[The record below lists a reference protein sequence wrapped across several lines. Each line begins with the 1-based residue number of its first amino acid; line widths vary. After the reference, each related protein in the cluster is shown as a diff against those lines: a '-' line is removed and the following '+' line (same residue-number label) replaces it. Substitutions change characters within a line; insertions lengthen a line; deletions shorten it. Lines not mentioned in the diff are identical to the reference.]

1 MLGTRFRIYPDCV
14 SPSRMNRSIE
24 NPDHI
29 AEIRAAI
36 RDIHDFPKPG
46 IVFKDITPL
55 LSNGPLFRK
64 TIDLLAERYETAP
77 VDTIVGVESRGFI
90 IGAALAY
97 RLGKGL
103 CVIRKPG
110 KLPCDTLQ
118 TTYDLEYGTDTLEVH
133 RDALTPDAQVL
144 LVDDLVATGGTAA
157 AATTLVE
164 QLGGTV
170 FEHACIIELSFL
182 NPRDKL
188 NQKLFSLIRYDS
200 E

>member
-1 MLGTRFRIYPDCV
+1 
-14 SPSRMNRSIE
+14 MNAQD
-24 NPDHI
+24 NHGI

-55 LSNGPLFRK
+55 LGDGALFRK
-64 TIDLLAERYETAP
+64 TIDLFAERYEGAP

-110 KLPCDTLQ
+110 KLPYDTLQ
-118 TTYDLEYGTDTLEVH
+118 TTYELEYGTDTLEVH
-133 RDALTPDAQVL
+133 SDALAPGTRAL
-144 LVDDLVATGGTAA
+144 LVDDLVATGGTAVA
-157 AATTLVE
+157 AATLVE
-164 QLGGTV
+164 RLGATV
-170 FEHACIIELSFL
+170 FEHACIIELGFL
-182 NPRDKL
+182 NPREKL
-188 NQKLFSLIRYDS
+188 AQEMFSLIRYDS

>member
-1 MLGTRFRIYPDCV
+1 
-14 SPSRMNRSIE
+14 MNRPIE
-24 NPDHI
+24 SPDHI
-29 AEIRAAI
+29 GEIRAAI

-64 TIDLLAERYETAP
+64 TIDLLAERYEKAP

-110 KLPCDTLQ
+110 KLPYETLQ
-118 TTYDLEYGTDTLEVH
+118 TTYELEYGTDTLEVH
-133 RDALTPDAQVL
+133 RDALVPGTQVL
-144 LVDDLVATGGTAA
+144 LVDDLVATGGTAV
-157 AATTLVE
+157 AATILVE
-164 QLGGTV
+164 KLGGAV
-170 FEHACIIELSFL
+170 FEHAGIIELSFL
-182 NPRDKL
+182 NPRNKL
-188 NQKLFSLIRYDS
+188 AQELFSLIRYAS

>member
-1 MLGTRFRIYPDCV
+1 MTAQE
-14 SPSRMNRSIE
+14 SI
-24 NPDHI
+24 
-29 AEIRAAI
+29 AGIRAAI

-55 LSNGPLFRK
+55 LSDGALFRK
-64 TIDLLAERYETAP
+64 TIDLFAERYEAAP

-110 KLPCDTLQ
+110 KLPYDTLQ
-118 TTYDLEYGTDTLEVH
+118 TTYELEYGTDTLEVH
-133 RDALTPDAQVL
+133 RDALAPGARAL
-144 LVDDLVATGGTAA
+144 LVDDLVATGGTAV
-157 AATTLVE
+157 AATALVA
-164 QLGGTV
+164 QLGATV

-182 NPRDKL
+182 NPREKL
-188 NQKLFSLIRYDS
+188 DQELFSLVRYDS
-200 E
+200 D

>member
-1 MLGTRFRIYPDCV
+1 MMSTID
-14 SPSRMNRSIE
+14 
-24 NPDHI
+24 D
-29 AEIRAAI
+29 IRAII

-55 LSNGPLFRK
+55 VGNGPLFRK
-64 TIDLLAERYETAP
+64 TIDLFAERYESAAL
-77 VDTIVGVESRGFI
+77 DTVVGVESRGFI

-110 KLPCDTLQ
+110 KLPYDTLQ
-118 TTYDLEYGTDTLEVH
+118 ATYELEYGTDTLEVH
-133 RDALTPDAQVL
+133 SDALASGSRVL

-157 AATTLVE
+157 AAADLVE
-164 QLGGTV
+164 KLGATV

-182 NPRDKL
+182 KPREKL
-188 NQKLFSLIRYDS
+188 QQEMFSLVQYDS

>member
-1 MLGTRFRIYPDCV
+1 
-14 SPSRMNRSIE
+14 MNAQNNGIT
-24 NPDHI
+24 
-29 AEIRAAI
+29 EIRAAI

-55 LSNGPLFRK
+55 LSDGALFRK
-64 TIDLLAERYETAP
+64 TIDLFAERYEAAP

-110 KLPCDTLQ
+110 KLPYDTLQ
-118 TTYDLEYGTDTLEVH
+118 TTYELEYGTDTLEVH
-133 RDALTPDAQVL
+133 SDALAPGTRAL
-144 LVDDLVATGGTAA
+144 LVDDLVATGGTAV
-157 AATTLVE
+157 AATALVE
-164 QLGGTV
+164 QLGATV

-188 NQKLFSLIRYDS
+188 DQELFSLIRYDS

>member
-1 MLGTRFRIYPDCV
+1 
-14 SPSRMNRSIE
+14 MNAQD
-24 NPDHI
+24 NNHGI

-55 LSNGPLFRK
+55 LGDGALFRK
-64 TIDLLAERYETAP
+64 TIDLFAERYDGAP

-110 KLPCDTLQ
+110 KLPYDTLQ
-118 TTYDLEYGTDTLEVH
+118 ATYELEYGTDTLEVH
-133 RDALTPDAQVL
+133 RDGLAPGTRAL
-144 LVDDLVATGGTAA
+144 LVDDLVATGGTAV

-164 QLGGTV
+164 QLGATV
-170 FEHACIIELSFL
+170 FEHACIIELGFL
-182 NPRDKL
+182 NPREKL
-188 NQKLFSLIRYDS
+188 DQELFSLIRYDS

>member
-1 MLGTRFRIYPDCV
+1 MNGIQAA
-14 SPSRMNRSIE
+14 SPTE
-24 NPDHI
+24 VDDDA

-55 LSNGPLFRK
+55 VSNGPLFRK
-64 TIDLLAERYETAP
+64 TIELFAERYEAASL
-77 VDTIVGVESRGFI
+77 DTVVGVESRGFI

-110 KLPCDTLQ
+110 KLPYDTLKA
-118 TTYDLEYGTDTLEVH
+118 TYELEYGTDTLEVH
-133 RDALTPDAQVL
+133 SDALTAGARVL

-157 AATTLVE
+157 AAATLVE
-164 QLGGTV
+164 QLGATV

-182 NPRDKL
+182 KPREKL
-188 NQKLFSLIRYDS
+188 RQELFSLVRYDS

>member
-1 MLGTRFRIYPDCV
+1 MIRTLD
-14 SPSRMNRSIE
+14 
-24 NPDHI
+24 D
-29 AEIRAAI
+29 IRATI

-55 LSNGPLFRK
+55 ISNGPLFGR
-64 TIDLLAERYETAP
+64 TIDLLAERYDSAS
-77 VDTIVGVESRGFI
+77 VDTVVGVESRGFI

-110 KLPCDTLQ
+110 KLPHDTLQ
-118 TTYDLEYGTDTLEVH
+118 ATYELEYGSDTLEVH
-133 RDALTPDAQVL
+133 SDALTAGSRVL

-157 AATTLVE
+157 AAAALVE
-164 QLGGTV
+164 QLGATV
-170 FEHACIIELSFL
+170 FEHACIIELGFL
-182 NPRDKL
+182 NPRAKID
-188 NQKLFSLIRYDS
+188 QELFSLVRYDS

>member
-1 MLGTRFRIYPDCV
+1 
-14 SPSRMNRSIE
+14 MNAQA
-24 NPDHI
+24 NHGI

-55 LSNGPLFRK
+55 LSDGALFRK
-64 TIDLLAERYETAP
+64 TIDLFAKRYEGAP

-97 RLGKGL
+97 RLHKGL

-110 KLPCDTLQ
+110 KLPYDTLQ
-118 TTYDLEYGTDTLEVH
+118 TTYELEYGTDTLEVH
-133 RDALTPDAQVL
+133 RDALAPGTQAL
-144 LVDDLVATGGTAA
+144 LVDDLVATGGTAV

-164 QLGGTV
+164 QLGATV
-170 FEHACIIELSFL
+170 FEHACIIELGFL
-182 NPRDKL
+182 NPREKLDKE
-188 NQKLFSLIRYDS
+188 LFSLVRYDS

>member
-1 MLGTRFRIYPDCV
+1 MTSTQDARRIDDND
-14 SPSRMNRSIE
+14 S
-24 NPDHI
+24 I
-29 AEIRAAI
+29 AEIRAVI

-55 LSNGPLFRK
+55 VGNGPLFRK
-64 TIDLLAERYETAP
+64 TIDLFAERYEAAP

-110 KLPCDTLQ
+110 KLPYDTLKA
-118 TTYDLEYGTDTLEVH
+118 TYELEYGADTLEVH
-133 RDALTPDAQVL
+133 SDALAPGARVL
-144 LVDDLVATGGTAA
+144 LVDDLVATGGTATA
-157 AATTLVE
+157 AAALVE
-164 QLGGTV
+164 QLGAAV
-170 FEHACIIELSFL
+170 FEHACIIELGFL
-182 NPRDKL
+182 KPREKL
-188 NQKLFSLIRYDS
+188 NQELFSLIRYDS